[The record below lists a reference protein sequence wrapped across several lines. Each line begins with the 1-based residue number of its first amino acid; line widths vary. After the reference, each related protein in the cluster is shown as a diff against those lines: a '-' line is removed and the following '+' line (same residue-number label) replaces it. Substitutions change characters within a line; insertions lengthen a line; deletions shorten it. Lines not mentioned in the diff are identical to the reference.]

1 MRNFFEEGDL
11 LVAEVQSFHQDGGT
25 VLHTRSLKFGKLRN
39 GQLVIIPSTLVR
51 RLKSHFFA
59 LPCGVDIILGMN
71 GYIWVQKH
79 TADHQQMGEEG
90 FDSEAVYSNVNDEI
104 DWMTRSAIARVCNII
119 QVFARCKVPLT
130 DTSLNEAY
138 DWVTEQDID
147 VKDILMDEVGES
159 LMMGLSVR
167 MES

>member
-1 MRNFFEEGDL
+1 
-11 LVAEVQSFHQDGGT
+11 
-25 VLHTRSLKFGKLRN
+25 
-39 GQLVIIPSTLVR
+39 
-51 RLKSHFFA
+51 
-59 LPCGVDIILGMN
+59 
-71 GYIWVQKH
+71 
-79 TADHQQMGEEG
+79 
-90 FDSEAVYSNVNDEI
+90 
-104 DWMTRSAIARVCNII
+104 MTRSAIARVCNII